1 MKEAVKILIADDDQ
15 AVVLT
20 LEKLIKKSFPDL
32 NIIKAYDGLEA
43 WNEIK
48 LSYPEIVISDISMPK
63 MDGIHLCNR
72 IRSGDDTSQ
81 IYVIMITG
89 DFSSERKIQVISQGA
104 DDFLIKPIPEAELVA
119 RIKSGLRIVSLNKQ
133 IKSENNLLNELAEE
147 LEHDIED
154 MTRLALKF
162 LQARIPASFDMMKR
176 VSNAVTWIAEQL
188 GDFTDDQIKDLEI
201 AAFFAESGRIILP
214 DDLIEMPV
222 QKDGMATHKLM
233 YQVPVASKDI
243 ALSVRRF
250 KDCGHILY
258 HIYENYDGSGFPE
271 KLQSWQIPIES
282 RIIRAVL
289 DYESTKSHSKQS
301 PREVM
306 ALIKSESKR
315 LYDYRV
321 VVLLDQY
328 VKSVIKEDYD
338 PNEYAVRLYEL
349 KPNMILTQD
358 IMTSNGLK
366 LLTAGAVL
374 KLDTIDK
381 ILSHNTSDP
390 ILGSIY
396 VKK

>member
-1 MKEAVKILIADDDQ
+1 MKELVKILIADDDQ

-20 LEKLIKKSFPDL
+20 LEKLIKKSFPDVSV
-32 NIIKAYDGLEA
+32 IRAYDGLEA

-48 LSYPEIVISDISMPK
+48 LSTPDIVISDISMPK
-63 MDGIHLCNR
+63 LDGIHLCNR
-72 IRSGDDTSQ
+72 IRSSEDTNQ

-89 DFSSERKIQVISQGA
+89 DFSSDRKIQVLSQGA
-104 DDFLIKPIPEAELVA
+104 DEFLIKPIPEAELVA
-119 RIKSGLRIVSLNKQ
+119 RIKTGIRIVGLNRK
-133 IKSENNLLNELAEE
+133 IASGNILINDLAEE
-147 LEHDIED
+147 LENDIED

-162 LQARIPASFDMMKR
+162 LQARIPSSFDMMKR
-176 VSNAVTWIAEQL
+176 VSKAVTWIAEQL
-188 GDFTDDQIKDLEI
+188 GDFSDDQIKVLEV
-201 AAFFAESGRIILP
+201 AAFFSESGRIILP
-214 DDLIEMPV
+214 DQLIEMPV
-222 QKDGMATHKLM
+222 QKDGMATDKLM

-243 ALSVRRF
+243 VSSIRRF
-250 KDCGHILY
+250 KDCGSILY

-271 KLQSWQIPIES
+271 KLQSWQIPLES

-289 DYESTKSHSKQS
+289 DYESIKAHTKQS
-301 PREVM
+301 PREVISH
-306 ALIKSESKR
+306 IKSESKR

-321 VVLLDQY
+321 VILLDQY

-349 KPNMILTQD
+349 KPNMVLTQD

-366 LLTAGAVL
+366 LLTAGAIL